1 MWVGATV
8 LIGEPIGAG
17 IPIGAIPGIHTPTLT
32 GVILITTPIG
42 ILIGHTDGVIT
53 TTTGI
58 TRITTGMAITAEI
71 TMADMAVA

>member
-1 MWVGATV
+1 MWVGAIV
-8 LIGEPIGAG
+8 LIGELIGAG

-71 TMADMAVA
+71 TMADMAAV